1 MRISWNKTKKAQAC
15 GVGGKAEVI
24 GIAEVPLGIAGVNG
38 LMELTVIK
46 DDVPLLLPIKLLKQ
60 LKAVVNLD
68 DNILELRTYQVKA
81 PLTELPSGHVSVGVT
96 EFAPGG
102 WKLPHDALSASLQH
116 EKFVCATSGYL
127 NHSMIELE
135 KAAVA
140 PPAASSGH
148 GVASP
153 GADAGAAR
161 GYVPD
166 PPEDVG
172 IRGKEQT
179 CDASLAA
186 GGRKAGRLDG
196 APEPSR
202 KSAGLAAKFIVA
214 ALGFQAVAGG
224 PISFYPKCPGY
235 SGKGQEARQ
244 PAGVRGGDQACGLPW
259 SEAEQ
264 GQTGFPDIRVQ
275 ASPSGAQGRG
285 EPVPAGDLLQPVQR
299 PLGTPDAGGASE
311 AKGCGEKPWD
321 TNGEQLHDCRTDG
334 SEVSVRQE
342 RSPLGGEEEGTDP
355 RKTLLSMPK
364 PRVRFLPVGP
374 GRAAAG
380 QGADG
385 MGRQSGGE
393 AARGS
398 PKDPEPGRG
407 PCAVAGPGDAAH
419 DAGAGRADEQ
429 GVPGP
434 HGGAGQQAST
444 RIGGGSST
452 DGLDARVSCPGSVEP
467 GSPVGRIQ
475 FGVRSFSVKG
485 LPDDVESEQV
495 SLISSS
501 SQSLTARRLQMRAFC
516 PGKSSIPWRM
526 SLPRSFFVWDEPS
539 QEWKER
545 SGWLPRSFEPPLMAL
560 VCYDDKDEM
569 AIWSQE
575 HGVCK
580 ALTHGQR
587 KKMSRSL
594 NAMTQSFNEDENTVW
609 KLVSPE
615 FDASVFQCQ
624 NEVMANLDLLRT
636 EPLWD
641 DLGVP
646 KRLVI
651 FPDQTERSSALA
663 VEVAEWQDAGGR
675 SFVILFEAEPAQED
689 LCQLMQDEGW
699 MCQSKD

>member
-1 MRISWNKTKKAQAC
+1 M
-15 GVGGKAEVI
+15 I

-202 KSAGLAAKFIVA
+202 KSAGLAAKFILPLWGFKQLQEDPSPSTQSAPA
-214 ALGFQAVAGG
+214 APVKVKKLDNQLEYAEVIKYADFLG
-224 PISFYPKCPGY
+224 
-235 SGKGQEARQ
+235 ARQ
-244 PAGVRGGDQACGLPW
+244 SKDI
-259 SEAEQ
+259 
-264 GQTGFPDIRVQ
+264 PDIRVQ

-485 LPDDVESEQV
+485 L
-495 SLISSS
+495 
-501 SQSLTARRLQMRAFC
+501 
-516 PGKSSIPWRM
+516 
-526 SLPRSFFVWDEPS
+526 
-539 QEWKER
+539 
-545 SGWLPRSFEPPLMAL
+545 SG
-560 VCYDDKDEM
+560 
-569 AIWSQE
+569 
-575 HGVCK
+575 
-580 ALTHGQR
+580 
-587 KKMSRSL
+587 
-594 NAMTQSFNEDENTVW
+594 
-609 KLVSPE
+609 
-615 FDASVFQCQ
+615 
-624 NEVMANLDLLRT
+624 
-636 EPLWD
+636 
-641 DLGVP
+641 
-646 KRLVI
+646 
-651 FPDQTERSSALA
+651 
-663 VEVAEWQDAGGR
+663 
-675 SFVILFEAEPAQED
+675 
-689 LCQLMQDEGW
+689 
-699 MCQSKD
+699 